1 MTSNTMI
8 RRMTPSNATLGK
20 VSPSATTMI
29 RADHTH
35 VISTFHQFHAE
46 TSAWR
51 KQAIVQTVC
60 LALEVHAQLEEEIF
74 YPAVREVA
82 PDNEVLSQSV
92 PEHDEMRRLIE
103 KLREMRP
110 EDADYERTFMDL
122 MREVMHHA
130 ADEETVLLP
139 IAEHR
144 LADRLGEIGAR
155 MTKRRMELAAP
166 KVPAMLWNTVQAM
179 PMRGVWIAAGAVA
192 LLAFLMGRGA
202 AARPDYATRH
212 AN

>member
-8 RRMTPSNATLGK
+8 RRVMPSTSTLGK

-46 TSAWR
+46 TSARR
-51 KQAIVQTVC
+51 KQAIVEAVC
-60 LALEVHAQLEEEIF
+60 LALEVHAQIEEEIF

-82 PDNEVLSQSV
+82 PDNEVLSESV
-92 PEHDEMRRLIE
+92 PEHDEMRRQIGR
-103 KLREMRP
+103 LRGMRAA
-110 EDADYERTFMDL
+110 DAEYERAFMEL
-122 MREVMHHA
+122 MRDVIHHA

-144 LADRLGEIGAR
+144 LADRLGELGAR

-179 PMRGVWIAAGAVA
+179 PMRGVWMAAGVA
-192 LLAFLMGRGA
+192 ALMAFLMGRGVQGVM
-202 AARPDYATRH
+202 RGH
-212 AN
+212 AGVH